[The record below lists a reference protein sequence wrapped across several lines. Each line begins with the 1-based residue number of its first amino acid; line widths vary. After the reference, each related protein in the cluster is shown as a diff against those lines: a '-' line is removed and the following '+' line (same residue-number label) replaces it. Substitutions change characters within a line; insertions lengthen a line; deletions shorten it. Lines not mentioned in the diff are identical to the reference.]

1 MLKWERGEAG
11 SWVGRADGFEY
22 RTVVDFFDSECAQQ
36 KAEFQVR
43 HDARIAS
50 IAAANGYVKLGDDE
64 IVVKRDTLNALI
76 DDHCADCTFDSLEIH
91 DCDNCDLKPIRDR
104 LKSEEGK

>member
-11 SWVGRADGFEY
+11 SWIGRADGFEY

-43 HDARIAS
+43 HDARVAS
-50 IAAANGYVKLGDDE
+50 IAAANGYVKLEPGQVVVQVEDLTRIVTWFKGDARTVPHADM
-64 IVVKRDTLNALI
+64 DTTLNRFAAAI
-76 DDHCADCTFDSLEIH
+76 DAAKGET
-91 DCDNCDLKPIRDR
+91 K
-104 LKSEEGK
+104 